1 MTVEEIK
8 VVLRIELEKSFR
20 YIKHIQLRTNLYN
33 PQKVQEAISNLQQ
46 KKETRLHYYG
56 ERPVE
61 ANQRIEERLSSYSQR
76 FGLNMDTSSLEYL
89 QLKHYLRELYL
100 RRLDWAMEMLEGPNG
115 FYEVGRL

>member
-46 KKETRLHYYG
+46 KKETRLLTM
-56 ERPVE
+56 ER
-61 ANQRIEERLSSYSQR
+61 S
-76 FGLNMDTSSLEYL
+76 
-89 QLKHYLRELYL
+89 QLKQISALKS
-100 RRLDWAMEMLEGPNG
+100 A
-115 FYEVGRL
+115 

>member
-46 KKETRLHYYG
+46 KKQT
-56 ERPVE
+56 
-61 ANQRIEERLSSYSQR
+61 
-76 FGLNMDTSSLEYL
+76 
-89 QLKHYLRELYL
+89 
-100 RRLDWAMEMLEGPNG
+100 
-115 FYEVGRL
+115 

>member
-1 MTVEEIK
+1 MTVEKIK

-56 ERPVE
+56 EKPGE
-61 ANQRIEERLSSYSQR
+61 ANQRIEE
-76 FGLNMDTSSLEYL
+76 
-89 QLKHYLRELYL
+89 
-100 RRLDWAMEMLEGPNG
+100 
-115 FYEVGRL
+115 